1 MSNRLILLIYA
12 AVFFGL
18 TSTYESYK
26 DNLVLA
32 LFAVI
37 VITFGGLIAWLLSI
51 RGKN

>member
-1 MSNRLILLIYA
+1 MSNRLILPIYA

-18 TSTYESYK
+18 TSTYENYR
-26 DNLVLA
+26 DNLVLVLLA
-32 LFAVI
+32 II